1 MVDNIKILIVEDD
14 EAINGLLCDMLNKNK
29 YVTKA
34 AYSGTEALI
43 YLENDE
49 WDMVILDLMLPGIN
63 GEDLLVKIR
72 KHKQMPVIIIS
83 AKEGQDVKI
92 NTLKMGADDFITKPF
107 DIDEVCARVDANLR
121 RYKQFSGASI
131 DNSNFKYKELSLN
144 KVAREVRVNG
154 VITTLTSREFE
165 ILSLLIS
172 YPSKVFSKAN
182 VFESVWK
189 SQYLCDDNTIN
200 VHISNLRN
208 KLSKAGATNDY
219 IKTVWGIGY
228 KI

>member
-1 MVDNIKILIVEDD
+1 MVDCIKILIVEDD
-14 EAINGLLCDMLNKNK
+14 EDINGLICDMLNKNK

-43 YLENDE
+43 YLESDE

-131 DNSNFKYKELSLN
+131 DNNIFKYKELSLN
-144 KVAREVRVNG
+144 KDAREVQVNG

-219 IKTVWGIGY
+219 IQTVWGIGY

>member
-1 MVDNIKILIVEDD
+1 MVNCIKILIVEDD

-63 GEDLLVKIR
+63 GEDLLLKIR

-121 RYKQFSGASI
+121 RYKQFSGDSI
-131 DNSNFKYKELSLN
+131 ENSNFKYKELCLN

-172 YPSKVFSKAN
+172 YPRKVFSKAN

-189 SQYLCDDNTIN
+189 SEYLCDDNTIN

>member
-1 MVDNIKILIVEDD
+1 MADCIKILIVEDD

-63 GEDLLVKIR
+63 GEDLLLKIR

-92 NTLKMGADDFITKPF
+92 NTLKMGADDFIAKPF

-131 DNSNFKYKELSLN
+131 DNNIFKYKELSLN
-144 KVAREVRVNG
+144 KDAREVQVNG

-172 YPSKVFSKAN
+172 YPRKVFSKAN

-189 SQYLCDDNTIN
+189 SEYLCDDNTIN

>member
-63 GEDLLVKIR
+63 GEDLLLKIR

-121 RYKQFSGASI
+121 RYKQFSGDSI
-131 DNSNFKYKELSLN
+131 ENSNFKYKELCLN

-172 YPSKVFSKAN
+172 YPRKVFSKAN

-189 SQYLCDDNTIN
+189 SEYLCDDNTIN

>member
-63 GEDLLVKIR
+63 GEDLLLKIR

-92 NTLKMGADDFITKPF
+92 NNLKMGADDFITKPF

-131 DNSNFKYKELSLN
+131 DNNLFKYKELSLN
-144 KVAREVRVNG
+144 KDAREVQVNG

-172 YPSKVFSKAN
+172 YPKKVFSKAN

-219 IKTVWGIGY
+219 IQTVWGIGY